1 MAPFEGTPGEGEMCR
16 RHHSWFLVL
25 AAVILAVTMAA
36 GPAWA
41 QSLDALRASG
51 VVGERFDGFAQV
63 RDAGAPQSARSV
75 VNAVNQKRR
84 QIYAKDAAQQGVPAG
99 QVGRVYAKQIMEK
112 APKGTWF
119 LGESGRWT
127 RK

>member
-1 MAPFEGTPGEGEMCR
+1 MCR
-16 RHHSWFLVL
+16 RHHSWFAVL
-25 AAVILAVTMAA
+25 AAVVLAVAMAA

-51 VVGERFDGFAQV
+51 VVGERFDGFAEL
-63 RDAGAPQSARSV
+63 RDAGASQSVRSL
-75 VNAVNQKRR
+75 VNQVNQKRR
-84 QIYAKDAAQQGVPAG
+84 QIYVKDAAQQGVPVG
-99 QVGRVYAKQIMEK
+99 QVGRVYAKQIMQR

>member
-16 RHHSWFLVL
+16 RHHSWFAVL

-41 QSLDALRASG
+41 QSLDDLRASG

-63 RDAGAPQSARSV
+63 RDAGASQSARSI

-84 QIYAKDAAQQGVPAG
+84 QIYSKRAAQQGVPVG
-99 QVGRVYAKQIMEK
+99 QVGRVYAKQIMQK

>member
-1 MAPFEGTPGEGEMCR
+1 MR
-16 RHHSWFLVL
+16 KRHGSWFAVL
-25 AAVILAVTMAA
+25 AAVILAFAVTA
-36 GPAWA
+36 GPAYA

-51 VVGERFDGFAQV
+51 VVGERFDGFAEL
-63 RDAGAPQSARSV
+63 RGGGASPQARSLV
-75 VNAVNQKRR
+75 KQVNEKRR
-84 QIYAKDAAQQGVPAG
+84 RIYQQRAAKQGVPVG
-99 QVGRVYAKQIMEK
+99 QVGRVYAKQIMQK

>member
-1 MAPFEGTPGEGEMCR
+1 MCR

-41 QSLDALRASG
+41 QSLDDLRASG
-51 VVGERFDGFAQV
+51 VVGERFDGFAEL
-63 RDAGAPQSARSV
+63 RGAGASPQARSLV
-75 VNAVNQKRR
+75 KQVTKKRR
-84 QIYAKDAAQQGVPAG
+84 QIYTKDAAQQGVPIG
-99 QVGRVYAKQIMEK
+99 QVGRVYVKQIMQK

-119 LGESGRWT
+119 LGESKRWT

>member
-1 MAPFEGTPGEGEMCR
+1 MR
-16 RHHSWFLVL
+16 KRHRSWFAVL

-63 RDAGAPQSARSV
+63 RDAGASPQVRSL
-75 VNAVNQKRR
+75 VNQVNQKRR
-84 QIYAKDAAQQGVPAG
+84 QIYVKDAAQQGVPAG
-99 QVGRVYAKQIMEK
+99 QVGRVYAKQIMRK

-119 LGESGRWT
+119 LGQSGRWA